1 MAVIQPVITGDYSE
15 DAWKRQITDAINTDL
30 AGFAGFDPQ
39 AMLDTFAGTVTG
51 AGGQATIQLW
61 QRTTTNVAPEDI
73 TTDTTFDYS
82 TNTLADTTGGAGPWQ
97 GWTRNVPDFSAGDY
111 LWRIVVNIADDV
123 DIETISASAW
133 SPPVIFAFTGI
144 NPDNVPVPTTP
155 TDIAISRLNQSQA
168 VLTWGAADTD
178 TVHPGLVAQ
187 IQTKAMT
194 AATWDTIAVAT
205 YPTVEFVVEGVLLI
219 TENQEFRIRYFNLLG
234 EASGF
239 TTAVSIAPPIPATP
253 IDLSFERLS
262 ADAGRFSWTHAGNDS
277 LVKSFILEARESGG
291 AFAQHASIDADRR
304 QFLLLGLAT
313 ESSNTF
319 YRITA
324 ISVANIIGSPSSEV
338 EVGIPV
344 VPAPIDFVATPVERV
359 GVLTTVD
366 LTWTRP
372 ASTEVNFSTVTIQFR
387 PVTTPASDWVDVQ
400 TVSADEFEVD
410 NIPPQQ
416 GFVQYRARFTAL
428 NGSHSDWTE
437 SPEIFISGGSATDDA
452 IFGGDGAFISQP
464 HYSIDNENFYFNAA
478 AAANAIIS
486 GGNIVGNQVIGE
498 PNTQLEI
505 DWFVNISRNQVDR
518 RRHFYLNLGDI
529 MSQGE
534 TFSQWELDNGTVF
547 IEVLS
552 DPADTQLMYHPGD
565 QTDPDED
572 FVYTDSGQG
581 NDENTRSYD
590 GRNLEGNMF
599 ATRSFIRLPMRRTFT
614 FRDPGRVCIRIRF
627 VPIPGRTPVIQLDPL
642 AAQMRL
648 EAFATELV
656 ETYALV
662 DVQPAGQEI
671 EFRNNFEAPP
681 CVFTSSGGDFNSY
694 WTSKSRTRV
703 VIHHQGTGAQDI
715 DVTVRGY

>member
-61 QRTTTNVAPEDI
+61 QRTTTNVVPEDI

-82 TNTLADTTGGAGPWQ
+82 TNTLADSTGGAGPWQ

-123 DIETISASAW
+123 DVEQISAMAW
-133 SPPVIFAFTGI
+133 SPPQIFAFTGI

-155 TDIAISRLNQSQA
+155 TNIEINRLNQSQA
-168 VLTWGAADTD
+168 VLTWGAADED
-178 TVHPGLVAQ
+178 IVHPGLVAQ
-187 IQTKAMT
+187 IQTKTMSAT
-194 AATWDTIAVAT
+194 TWDTLAVAT

-239 TTAVSIAPPIPATP
+239 TSAVSVVPPIPTTP

-262 ADAGRFSWTHAGNDS
+262 ADAGRFSWTHSGNDS

-291 AFAQHASIDADRR
+291 SFSQHASIDADRR

-319 YRITA
+319 YRLTA
-324 ISVANIIGSPSSEV
+324 ISVANIIGSPSSEI
-338 EVGIPV
+338 EVGVPA
-344 VPAPIDFVATPVERV
+344 VPAPIDLAATPVELV

-372 ASTEVNFSTVTIQFR
+372 ASTEVNYSTVTIQFR
-387 PVTTPASDWVDVQ
+387 PVTTPTSDWVDVQ

-428 NGSHSDWTE
+428 NGRHSDWTE
-437 SPEIFISGGSATDDA
+437 SPEIFISGGAATDDA

-464 HYSIDNENFYFNAA
+464 HYSIDRENLYFNATA
-478 AAANAIIS
+478 AGEAIIT
-486 GGNIVGNQVIGE
+486 GGNITGNTVTGFSGI
-498 PNTQLEI
+498 QLEI

-518 RRHFYLNLGDI
+518 NRHFYLNLGNIASIGQDTSDWQI
-529 MSQGE
+529 
-534 TFSQWELDNGTVF
+534 DNGTVF
-547 IEVLS
+547 IEILS
-552 DPADTQLMYHPGD
+552 DPADTQFMYHPPA
-565 QTDPDED
+565 QTAPDND
-572 FVYTDSGQG
+572 FVYSDALGADNT
-581 NDENTRSYD
+581 NTRSFD
-590 GRNLEGNMF
+590 ERTAGGFMF
-599 ATRSFIRLPMRRTFT
+599 ATRRFIRLPMRRTFT
-614 FRDPGRVCIRIRF
+614 FRDPGRVCIRLRF
-627 VPIPGRTPVIQLDPL
+627 IPIIGRTPVIDLTDMASQI
-642 AAQMRL
+642 RL

-656 ETYALV
+656 ETYALNAV
-662 DVQPAGQEI
+662 PQAGQEI
-671 EFRNNFEAPP
+671 TFRNNFEVPP
-681 CVFTSSGGDFNSY
+681 CVFTTSGGNFDSY
-694 WTSKSRTRV
+694 WTGKSNTV
-703 VIHHQGTGAQDI
+703 VTIMHGSTGNQSI